1 MTDVQINGLILPPSS
16 TVTVVILPAH
26 PDRTAATVA
35 ASRLVTELTGKLA
48 SVMTDWDESVTVAT
62 GRRDADLGDTPALTA
77 DQQLAEDMAA
87 LYRRTVD
94 SAAIT
99 DRNPAVYGKM
109 RDALRGMI
117 EAAWGL
123 RTATAREMVRLL
135 DEDDRPVWAI
145 VHEEKGVPLVL
156 VA

>member
-87 LYRRTVD
+87 LYRRTLD
-94 SAAIT
+94 SVAIAE
-99 DRNPAVYGKM
+99 RNGAVYQKI

-117 EAAWGL
+117 EAGWGL
-123 RTATAREMVRLL
+123 RTATARDLVRDL
-135 DEDDRPVWAI
+135 DDDDRPVWAI
-145 VHEEKGVPLVL
+145 VCERRGYQLALVS
-156 VA
+156 